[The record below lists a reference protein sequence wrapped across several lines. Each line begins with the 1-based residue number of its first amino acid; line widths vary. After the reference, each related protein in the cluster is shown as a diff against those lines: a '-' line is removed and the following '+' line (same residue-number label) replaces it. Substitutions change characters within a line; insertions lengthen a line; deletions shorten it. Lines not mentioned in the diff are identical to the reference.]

1 MRPRKRGEVLLN
13 TVNYLKEGTLGIVTL
28 NRPRSL
34 NALNAELMK
43 ELGVLL
49 GEIGSDK
56 QIMTLIITGGTKSFC
71 VGADISEIGLIQ
83 TPAQAHGFAEIAQKL
98 FLQVETLPQPVIG
111 AISGPA
117 VGGGCELALAC
128 DFRIAAENAV
138 LGLPEIKIGV
148 MPGGGGTQRLP
159 RLIGMGRA
167 KEMIYL
173 GDSIDA
179 AEAYRIGLVN
189 RVVPV
194 EKLMEEA
201 RAMASKL
208 ATRPPLALKMCK
220 RVVNDGMTMDARSAL
235 AYESRCFE
243 ILFSTED
250 QKEGMRAFSEK
261 RKPVFKGK

>member
-1 MRPRKRGEVLLN
+1 MRPKKRSEVLLN
-13 TVNYLKEGTLGIVTL
+13 TVSYLKEGTLGVVTL

-43 ELGVLL
+43 ELGALL
-49 GEIGSDK
+49 DEIGSDK
-56 QIMTLIITGGTKSFC
+56 QILTLIITGGPKSFC

-98 FLQVETLPQPVIG
+98 FLQVETLPQPVIA

-117 VGGGCELALAC
+117 VGGGCEIALAC
-128 DFRIAAENAV
+128 DLRIAAENAV
-138 LGLPEIKIGV
+138 FGLPEIKIGV

-159 RLIGMGRA
+159 RLVGMGRA

-189 RVVPV
+189 RVVPP
-194 EKLMEEA
+194 EKLMEES

-250 QKEGMRAFSEK
+250 QKEGMGAFSEK
-261 RKPVFKGK
+261 RKPVFRGK